1 MNGKI
6 VHLTGNG
13 HYDHPQ
19 HGRLFKHLYVFEDG
33 QELSANHKTDAS
45 PFKVGDEV
53 EFEVKGTNSYGS
65 YGSVKRPDTDGKYTK
80 SSSFGDDRSVII
92 ERSWAMGQAVSMM
105 GALPVRSHEAVV
117 EYMKDVCVLA
127 EAILLARDTF
137 PKFDKDDAV
146 RARWGA
152 EMAAPG
158 EMPF

>member
-1 MNGKI
+1 MKGKI

-33 QELSANHKTDAS
+33 QEMTANHKTEVS
-45 PFKVGDEV
+45 PFKEGDEV
-53 EFEVKGTNSYGS
+53 EFDVKGTNSYGS
-65 YGSVKRPDTDGKYTK
+65 YGSVKKPDIEGKFTK
-80 SSSFGDDRSVII
+80 SNFGDDRSVII

-105 GALPVRSHEAVV
+105 GPLPIRTHKSVV

-127 EAILLARDTF
+127 ETVLLARDTF

-152 EMAAPG
+152 AMAEPT